1 MNGRSRILRW
11 SALLVSLTLLIGCG
25 GGSGSTDASSA
36 DIDPTGAGSTYT
48 DPTQVSYANPISANP
63 VDTGSTDVN
72 PVDAN
77 PSDSVSGGGVAT
89 LSWTPPTTNLD
100 GSVLTNLAGY
110 KIYYGTQPGNYPNV
124 ITIKNPGL
132 SAYVIENLQPN
143 TYYFTMTAYN
153 TSGSESPY
161 SNTASKTIR

>member
-1 MNGRSRILRW
+1 MNSRSRILRW
-11 SALLVSLTLLIGCG
+11 SALLVLLTLLIGCG
-25 GGSGSTDASSA
+25 GGGGSTDASTTSA
-36 DIDPTGAGSTYT
+36 DPTGTGSAYT
-48 DPTQVSYANPISANP
+48 EPTQVSYADPVNVSP
-63 VDTGSTDVN
+63 VDTGSADAN
-72 PVDAN
+72 PVDAS
-77 PSDSVSGGGVAT
+77 PSSPAGGDGVAT

-110 KIYYGTQPGNYPNV
+110 KIYYGTQPGSYPNV
-124 ITIKNPGL
+124 ITINNPGL